1 MSKMF
6 TNIGGKIKTVAKV
19 ICWLGMILCVV
30 LGIIVLVIADEL
42 PADLEDA
49 CYPFG
54 VIIILVGPV
63 FSYIGSLKLYGI
75 GELIE
80 KVTEIE
86 INTHSKT
93 ETKPVTSNNSILQK
107 TQAQNVV
114 SPANK
119 AIKADTDE
127 PEEWID
133 MICPVCKEQVS
144 YTKTMLQN
152 DKNLVCP
159 YCNNEFSSQKP
170 DFSK

>member
-1 MSKMF
+1 MF
-6 TNIGGKIKTVAKV
+6 TNIGGIIKTVAV
-19 ICWLGMILCVV
+19 AGCLILM
-30 LGIIVLVIADEL
+30 LASLIAGIIVIAISNNILAGVGLFIVIL
-42 PADLEDA
+42 FL
-49 CYPFG
+49 
-54 VIIILVGPV
+54 IL
-63 FSYIGSLKLYGI
+63 IGSSITYGF

-93 ETKPVTSNNSILQK
+93 EIKPVTSNNSILQK
-107 TQAQNVV
+107 TQTQNVV

>member
-19 ICWLGMILCVV
+19 NCLILMLASVIA
-30 LGIIVLVIADEL
+30 GIIVIADGNY
-42 PADLEDA
+42 A
-49 CYPFG
+49 
-54 VIIILVGPV
+54 LVGIGLLFVGP
-63 FSYIGSLKLYGI
+63 FLMWIGSFMTYAF

-93 ETKPVTSNNSILQK
+93 ETKPVTSNKRILQK

-127 PEEWID
+127 PEELID

>member
-1 MSKMF
+1 MF
-6 TNIGGKIKTVAKV
+6 TNIGRKIKTVAKV
-19 ICWLGMILCVV
+19 SCLILMLASVIA
-30 LGIIVLVIADEL
+30 GIIVIADGNY
-42 PADLEDA
+42 A
-49 CYPFG
+49 
-54 VIIILVGPV
+54 LVGIGLLFVGP
-63 FSYIGSLKLYGI
+63 FLMWIGSFMTYGF

-93 ETKPVTSNNSILQK
+93 ETKPVTSNKRILQK

-119 AIKADTDE
+119 AIKADTNE

>member
-1 MSKMF
+1 MF
-6 TNIGGKIKTVAKV
+6 TNIGRKIKTVAKV

-30 LGIIVLVIADEL
+30 LGIIVIADGNY
-42 PADLEDA
+42 A
-49 CYPFG
+49 
-54 VIIILVGPV
+54 LVGIGLLFVGP
-63 FSYIGSLKLYGI
+63 FLMWIGSFMTYGF

-93 ETKPVTSNNSILQK
+93 ETKPVTSNKRILQK

-159 YCNNEFSSQKP
+159 YCNNEFSSQKS